1 MSPMRQQ
8 DGKVTRAGLVVRTAE
23 RQLGRAPVQQP
34 RAQPGNHEAED
45 HVDPAR
51 QAGIAFLVTVSR
63 LLLGIFSR
71 RLLGIAGCTGGLL
84 DLAVWCDTS
93 IGAPND
99 VLIHADLLVRC
110 LQDGN
115 VFCCEKT

>member
-1 MSPMRQQ
+1 
-8 DGKVTRAGLVVRTAE
+8 
-23 RQLGRAPVQQP
+23 
-34 RAQPGNHEAED
+34 
-45 HVDPAR
+45 VDPAC

-71 RLLGIAGCTGGLL
+71 RLLGIAGDRGLL